1 MPAPVTSQLCKNGDP
16 GPQSFASQ
24 LPEPHADLGRFD
36 LDRQTISVTG
46 PVDANL
52 TAGGRQ
58 RQTSTLACLSPLP
71 SLIQMPF
78 DERVQAGIEIKQGS
92 RVPVPVDDRVSARGD
107 LAWAISVGGIGVVGF
122 AVLLLFTWYYA
133 ATLFL
138 IFAGMLLGVA
148 LNAMT
153 NLLGRV
159 IQLPHALRLTIVCLV
174 LAGLLSGVVFLGGT
188 TIAQQA
194 KVLSDTIKSQ
204 LVTVKGFLEKNG
216 IDTGYF
222 DLGNPAATAPG
233 SPSSETPAA
242 APARTLPSASEF
254 ASSGGAIVSQTLKL
268 LLGTL
273 SAVGNFFIVLFL
285 GLTFAAQP
293 NVYRKGLLFMAPAR
307 HRDRATIIVDRI
319 GDTLERWLIA
329 QILTMAAVFLVT
341 WIGLAL
347 IGIQSSFILG
357 IQAGLLAFIPTVGAL
372 LAGLIVVL
380 ASLASGWVAALS
392 AFLLFLGVHALES
405 YILTPIIQR
414 QALDIPPAT
423 LFAFQILLGVVF
435 GIWGLA
441 LALPLMAIVKVMI
454 DYFKAEEITPAAAAA

>member
-1 MPAPVTSQLCKNGDP
+1 VKTRFAPPFGRLPP
-16 GPQSFASQ
+16 GSAP
-24 LPEPHADLGRFD
+24 D
-36 LDRQTISVTG
+36 
-46 PVDANL
+46 
-52 TAGGRQ
+52 
-58 RQTSTLACLSPLP
+58 PLP
-71 SLIQMPF
+71 GLIPWPF
-78 DERVQAGIEIKQGS
+78 VERVSFSDKTIEQGRKLPNS
-92 RVPVPVDDRVSARGD
+92 VENRVSARGD
-107 LAWAISVGGIGVVGF
+107 LAWAISVGGIGVIAF
-122 AVLLLFTWYYA
+122 AALLMFAWYFA

-138 IFAGMLLGVA
+138 VFAGMLLGVA
-148 LNAMT
+148 LNAMS

-159 IQLPHALRLTIVCLV
+159 IRLPHALRLTIVCLV
-174 LAGLLSGVVFLGGT
+174 LAVLLSGVVFLGGT

-216 IDTGYF
+216 VDTSYF
-222 DLGNPAATAPG
+222 NLGNAAATPAAGSAP
-233 SPSSETPAA
+233 SETPASTPPTA
-242 APARTLPSASEF
+242 APRNLPSASEF

-268 LLGTL
+268 LLGTV

-293 NVYRKGLLFMAPAR
+293 SVYRSGLLFMAPAR
-307 HRDRATIIVDRI
+307 QRARATIIVDRI
-319 GDTLERWLIA
+319 GETLERWLIA

-392 AFLLFLGVHALES
+392 AFGLFLGVHALES
-405 YILTPIIQR
+405 YVLTPIIQR

-454 DYFKAEEITPAAAAA
+454 DYFKAEEEAPVAA

>member
-1 MPAPVTSQLCKNGDP
+1 MAVSK
-16 GPQSFASQ
+16 
-24 LPEPHADLGRFD
+24 
-36 LDRQTISVTG
+36 DR
-46 PVDANL
+46 
-52 TAGGRQ
+52 
-58 RQTSTLACLSPLP
+58 LA
-71 SLIQMPF
+71 
-78 DERVQAGIEIKQGS
+78 
-92 RVPVPVDDRVSARGD
+92 ARND
-107 LAWAISVGGIGVVGF
+107 LAWAISIGGIGVVGF
-122 AVLLLFTWYYA
+122 AALLVLTWYFA

-153 NLLGRV
+153 NMLGRV
-159 IQLPHALRLTIVCLV
+159 VRLPHSLRLTIVCLV
-174 LAGLLSGVVFLGGT
+174 LAGLLSGVVFLGGA

-194 KVLSDTIKSQ
+194 TALSGTIKSQ
-204 LVTVKGFLEKNG
+204 LVNVKAFLERNG
-216 IDTGYF
+216 IDTSYF
-222 DLGNPAATAPG
+222 ELGNPGASTDSSTTA
-233 SPSSETPAA
+233 TPAA
-242 APARTLPSASEF
+242 PTHNLPSAGAI

-268 LLGTL
+268 LLGTV

-293 NVYRKGLLFMAPAR
+293 GVYRAGLLFMAPVR
-307 HRDRATIIVDRI
+307 HRARATVIVDRI

-329 QILTMAAVFLVT
+329 QIITMFVVFVVT
-341 WIGLAL
+341 WIGLAI

-372 LAGLIVVL
+372 IGGLIVVL
-380 ASLASGWVAALS
+380 ASLASGWVAAAS
-392 AFLLFLGVHALES
+392 AFALFMGVHALES

-414 QALDIPPAT
+414 HALDIPPAT

-454 DYFKAEEITPAAAAA
+454 DHFKADEIAIDAVAA

>member
-1 MPAPVTSQLCKNGDP
+1 MA
-16 GPQSFASQ
+16 
-24 LPEPHADLGRFD
+24 
-36 LDRQTISVTG
+36 IS
-46 PVDANL
+46 A
-52 TAGGRQ
+52 
-58 RQTSTLACLSPLP
+58 
-71 SLIQMPF
+71 
-78 DERVQAGIEIKQGS
+78 
-92 RVPVPVDDRVSARGD
+92 DDRLRARSD

-122 AVLLLFTWYYA
+122 ATLLLFAWYFA

-153 NLLGRV
+153 NLLGHMVR
-159 IQLPHALRLTIVCLV
+159 LPHALRLTIVCLV
-174 LAGLLSGVVFLGGT
+174 LAGLLSGVVFLGGAS
-188 TIAQQA
+188 IAQQA

-204 LVTVKGFLEKNG
+204 LVDVRAFLERNG
-216 IDTGYF
+216 IDTSYF
-222 DLGNPAATAPG
+222 DLAGTTAA
-233 SPSSETPAA
+233 S
-242 APARTLPSASEF
+242 SASSPTGTPGAVATHNLSSPGASAI
-254 ASSGGAIVSQTLKL
+254 ASSGGAIVSQTFKL
-268 LLGTL
+268 LLGTV
-273 SAVGNFFIVLFL
+273 SVVGNFFIVLFL

-293 NVYRKGLLFMAPAR
+293 GIYRNGLLFLTPAR
-307 HRDRATIIVDRI
+307 HRARATVIVDRI

-329 QILTMAAVFLVT
+329 QIITMAAVFLVT

-392 AFLLFLGVHALES
+392 ACILFIGVHALES
-405 YILTPIIQR
+405 YVLTPIIQR

-435 GIWGLA
+435 GIWGIS

-454 DYFKAEEITPAAAAA
+454 DYFKAGEPQREEAAAA